1 MKFNNISVLTLKYL
15 IIVVTAS
22 YNIYRIWRQCDLLD
36 QISDAHQSKILKN
49 IENFQFIDDFGD
61 DDFSQSFQLIQ
72 STKNQ
77 TTLPLTSNVLILL
90 NITSNTLQLFNENDI
105 NSILRPLTLDEC
117 YNHKLEIIQ
126 NIEYLEQVRVDNNY
140 FLNGILK
147 VQNKRNMVNFR
158 VPFIQKYERLR
169 QDDDG
174 NDEKEE
180 KGEKGETVSIFKV
193 SGIAPISSNHDKIN
207 QLLFTNKN
215 THSNQFQYFSDITG
229 YQFNFNRFSRHILRL
244 KYANSDVAVIR
255 NKIYLFISLLIVV
268 TLQFYLFIFRIIRLK
283 SVEESLKKGTKTSA
297 SSITNTNIMINRQN
311 SMTSNPSRRSEEGGL
326 VNKMLSASQ
335 ALTRSVS
342 QFQDQTTY
350 SSKDVESSC
359 AQVPQSLKELTRLTD
374 EPKKNHFNRSYSAG
388 NPTYAPHCNSPI
400 NSMPP
405 SPWPRKISKTYY
417 LQTVT
422 SLLKFWNQLTRLVS
436 FIIIWITLLTLFLIY
451 KNLQNITSQYQIH
464 QEILGRKERD
474 LMGSCQVCQVCYW
487 IFVNACMQVIA
498 FLFLKQ

>member
-22 YNIYRIWRQCDLLD
+22 YNLYRIWRQCELLD

-49 IENFQFIDDFGD
+49 IENFQFIDDFSNA
-61 DDFSQSFQLIQ
+61 DFSQSIHSIQ

-77 TTLPLTSNVLILL
+77 TTLPLSSNLLILL
-90 NITSNTLQLFNENDI
+90 NITSNTLQFFNENDI

-147 VQNKRNMVNFR
+147 VQNKRNMMVNFR
-158 VPFIQKYERLR
+158 VPFVQKYERLR
-169 QDDDG
+169 QKDDDDDEN
-174 NDEKEE
+174 NDKN
-180 KGEKGETVSIFKV
+180 TIFTV
-193 SGIAPISSNHDKIN
+193 SGIAPISPNHEKIN
-207 QLLFTNKN
+207 RLLFTNKN
-215 THSNQFQYFSDITG
+215 IKSNQFQYFSDITG
-229 YQFNFNRFSRHILRL
+229 YQFNFNQFTRKILRL
-244 KYANSDVAVIR
+244 KYTNSDVAVIR
-255 NKIYLFISLLIVV
+255 NKIYLFVLLLVVV

-283 SVEESLKKGTKTSA
+283 SVEESLKKGTKTST
-297 SSITNTNIMINRQN
+297 SSIANNNIMINRQN

-342 QFQDQTTY
+342 QFQDQNTY
-350 SSKDVESSC
+350 SSSKDVESSC

-374 EPKKNHFNRSYSAG
+374 EPKKNHFNRSYSTG
-388 NPTYAPHCNSPI
+388 NYSTHAARCNSPI

-405 SPWPRKISKTYY
+405 SPWPRKLSKTYY

-464 QEILGRKERD
+464 QKILGRKERD